1 MALSTDRST
10 ATSDITTSNSTP
22 TTLHQRRDMAMVWWS
37 TYVSLMFLAIFV
49 YGLAIAVRLVRDPQ
63 PVAWVAAGLGALT
76 LLPWAIAIHGVRR
89 GVNSRTL
96 RTRPMATAFI
106 LGVATSLISL
116 WAPPSFGVGALPLAF
131 VLATAALSL
140 KRGGWW
146 VILFSMFLPALHLY
160 LATLINQQPADPE
173 RLVWVTWVSFF
184 AVIGAPTSLWIW
196 AVMVELDT
204 TRQQAAEL
212 AITNERLR
220 FAADLHDVQGHHLQ
234 VISLKT
240 DLASRL
246 LAKDRPDAA
255 APHIQEAHDA
265 AQTALQETRALV
277 QDYRKTTLTQEL
289 NNASAVLESAGVKT
303 TVNVPELIATWS
315 QQPESAELG
324 SVLGLTVR
332 EATTNILR
340 HSNANTAD
348 FDLTFENGPTKQG
361 VPVVE
366 LRIRNNGAAVP
377 ETETPADIESG
388 QDGSG
393 LDGLRRRLADVGGE
407 LSADTTAPKDFI
419 LRVSVPRS
427 TDSSIGHNKD
437 DAQ

>member
-10 ATSDITTSNSTP
+10 AAPDTTPGSSTAASM
-22 TTLHQRRDMAMVWWS
+22 HQRRDMAIVWWS
-37 TYVSLMFLAIFV
+37 TYLSLMFLAFFV
-49 YGLAIAVRLVRDPQ
+49 YGLGIAVRLVSDPQ
-63 PVAWVAAGLGALT
+63 PIAVVAAVLGALA
-76 LLPWAIAIHGVRR
+76 LLPWAAAIYRVRR
-89 GVNSRTL
+89 GVDSRTL

-106 LGVATSLISL
+106 LGVATALISV
-116 WAPPSFGVGALPLAF
+116 WAPPALGVGALPVAF
-131 VLATAALSL
+131 VIATSALSL
-140 KRGGWW
+140 NKGRWW
-146 VILFSMFLPALHLY
+146 LIMISMFLPAIHLY
-160 LATLINQQPADPE
+160 VATLINGQPTDPE
-173 RLVWVTWVSFF
+173 GLVWVTWVSFF
-184 AVIGAPTSLWIW
+184 AVIGAPTSLWVW

-255 APHIQEAHDA
+255 APHILEAHDA

-277 QDYRKTTLTQEL
+277 QGYRKTTLTQEL
-289 NNASAVLESAGVKT
+289 NNASAVLESAGVT
-303 TVNVPELIATWS
+303 TNVNVPALIATWS

-340 HSNANTAD
+340 HSNATTAD
-348 FDLTFENGPTKQG
+348 F
-361 VPVVE
+361 E
-366 LRIRNNGAAVP
+366 LSLHDASSTDSAPAIELLIRNDGAPRHTTKAS
-377 ETETPADIESG
+377 TPTRES
-388 QDGSG
+388 SG
-393 LDGLRRRLADVGGE
+393 LDGLRRRLADIRGQ
-407 LSADTTAPKDFI
+407 LSTETPTQHEFL

-427 TDSSIGHNKD
+427 LESTTAHDKD
-437 DAQ
+437 DTQ